1 MNEKG
6 IRDKMKEE
14 NKELNTIIGKDS
26 VINGKLSIQNSLRI
40 DGRIVGEVL
49 STGSITIGSNGEVE
63 GDIVAINAIVGGKVK
78 GSVKA
83 TEKII
88 LEANSILVGDL
99 KTAKLTID
107 EGAMFEGKCYMT
119 DDENELRNETD
130 KNIKKKTANKET
142 PNIPGNKGDVGS
154 NNE

>member
-63 GDIVAINAIVGGKVK
+63 GDIVAITGLLQEING
-78 GSVKA
+78 
-83 TEKII
+83 E
-88 LEANSILVGDL
+88 
-99 KTAKLTID
+99 
-107 EGAMFEGKCYMT
+107 F
-119 DDENELRNETD
+119 
-130 KNIKKKTANKET
+130 
-142 PNIPGNKGDVGS
+142 
-154 NNE
+154 